1 MNSEF
6 GGWVGLCFWRY
17 VVVLEIRSIARTK
30 DEPECIKG
38 GRLGYSAL
46 DAILALE
53 QIPVCFSFSH
63 PPTPDGL
70 SQLNQLRELIRREAL
85 HEFPMFPWGRECV

>member
-1 MNSEF
+1 MSSEF

-53 QIPVCFSFSH
+53 Q
-63 PPTPDGL
+63 TPCASIFAFRGKL
-70 SQLNQLRELIRREAL
+70 GGTRSNL
-85 HEFPMFPWGRECV
+85 